1 LRHSAPESGDA
12 TAPAAGAFSQVATE
26 LSKSV
31 AAEISGSGALAYG
44 ALGITGQDGMIA
56 DVSRITSRAAH
67 ARSPSG

>member
-1 LRHSAPESGDA
+1 MRRRRLRVRLSGRDR
-12 TAPAAGAFSQVATE
+12 

-31 AAEISGSGALAYG
+31 AAEISGSGALAYS

-56 DVSRITSRAAH
+56 DVSRTTSRAAH